1 MYTSSGTVQLT
12 SNDPRKLSE
21 VQEAFSVV
29 FPYLKIEFF
38 KNGTF
43 RKERYRNHL
52 LLNKELLLR
61 EAGKAK
67 PPKPVFEI
75 SALMTVAELERTF
88 QENYGLSVQVF
99 RKSGNIW
106 LETSMTESWTLG
118 QQNAH
123 GREITAP
130 LQS

>member
-1 MYTSSGTVQLT
+1 MYTRSSTLQLT

-21 VQEAFSVV
+21 VQEAFSHA

-43 RKERYRNHL
+43 RQERYRNHL
-52 LLNKELLLR
+52 LLDKELLIR
-61 EAGKAK
+61 EAWK
-67 PPKPVFEI
+67 PKQPKPVFEI
-75 SALMTVAELERTF
+75 SALMTVAELEKTF

-118 QQNAH
+118 QQNEH